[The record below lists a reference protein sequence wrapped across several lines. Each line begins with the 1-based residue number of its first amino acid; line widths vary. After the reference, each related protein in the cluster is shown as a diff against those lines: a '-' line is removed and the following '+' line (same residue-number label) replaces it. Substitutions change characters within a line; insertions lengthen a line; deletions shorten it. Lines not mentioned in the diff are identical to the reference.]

1 MELDDLK
8 HKIKKE
14 LEQPSANLE
23 KLAFEKALH
32 TPTKSILGKIKKSMI
47 LEFILNIICIVG
59 FAYFAY
65 TTEYKG
71 LAIYLWTFVVVGL
84 VFLFILRKL
93 YQQLLD
99 VEQTTGS
106 ILKTRLEQLYML
118 LRKFVKHYFQIT
130 MALIPICLIY
140 SFALGYY
147 DEQYQPST
155 NSTTGNSVE
164 PYIVIA
170 IILAYITG
178 FTLFIYYFT
187 KWYLRKLYGKH
198 LDNLKN
204 LLDELNEN

>member
-1 MELDDLK
+1 MELDDIK
-8 HKIKKE
+8 HQIKKE
-14 LEQPSANLE
+14 LEQPSTNLE

-47 LEFILNIICIVG
+47 LEFILNIICIGG

-65 TTEYKG
+65 TTDHKG
-71 LAIYLWTFVVVGL
+71 LAIYLWTFVGVGI
-84 VFLFILRKL
+84 VFLFILSKL
-93 YQQLLD
+93 YQQLLE
-99 VEQTTGS
+99 VEQTSGS
-106 ILKTRLEQLYML
+106 ILKTRLEQLYTL

-147 DEQYQPST
+147 DEQYQSST
-155 NSTTGNSVE
+155 NSTTGTSIE

-170 IILAYITG
+170 LTLAYIIG

-198 LDNLKN
+198 LDNLQH
-204 LLDELNEN
+204 LLDELNDN